1 MKKLLIHK
9 IREGQFDPS
18 SEIQSSIDDLNRTYK
33 RAKKTIKR
41 MHEGDQITLEES
53 MDREFRYYGTQMNH
67 LMEKHLIDEQK
78 KMNSLQK
85 EFYSI
90 FEIDVWDEVILNCE
104 FDTIE
109 EFYNCVKNYVR
120 LNHA

>member
-18 SEIQSSIDDLNRTYK
+18 SQIQSSIDDLNRSYK

-41 MHEGDQITLEES
+41 MHDGDQITLEES

-67 LMEKHLIDEQK
+67 LMEKRLMDEQK
-78 KMNSLQK
+78 KMNSLRK

-90 FEIDVWDEVILNCE
+90 FGIDVWDEVILNCE

-109 EFYNCVKNYVR
+109 EFYNSVKNYVR

>member
-1 MKKLLIHK
+1 MKKILIHK

-18 SEIQSSIDDLNRTYK
+18 PQIQSSIDDLNRSYK
-33 RAKKTIKR
+33 RAKKTIKQ
-41 MHEGDQITLEES
+41 MHSEDELTLEES

-67 LMEKHLIDEQK
+67 LMEKQFIDEQK
-78 KMNSLQK
+78 KMNSLRK
-85 EFYSI
+85 EFYDI
-90 FEIDVWDEVILNCE
+90 FGVDVWDEVILNCE

-109 EFYNCVKNYVR
+109 EFYNSVKNYVR